1 MLHTIQRYGVTTVHK
16 LFPLAARSI
25 LGTITHVVTREPLV
39 GLTFDDGPDPEYT
52 PRLLDLLERYGARA
66 TFFMTGEAA
75 KDHPELVNALLA
87 LVTRLAQGVR
97 GARLY

>member
-66 TFFMTGEAA
+66 TFFKRPMRRSELINVPSFSPHPAA
-75 KDHPELVNALLA
+75 GKIRCAC
-87 LVTRLAQGVR
+87 
-97 GARLY
+97 